1 MTIKHCIIHGI
12 SSSDDHGK
20 LKISLKLRDQENP
33 TEGASVSLFTQLK
46 QALQRS
52 ATRQYGYFDPEQSD
66 NPLPSWLDK
75 LTKQELGFVSVT
87 KKITEQLRLVLSEQT
102 SSENNESISA
112 HLLFVVE
119 ELMEHDYLYLFWI
132 NHSNA
137 QQIDSHLEVQDLSF
151 IDTTKINYVLKLDF
165 SQWAIKDWQQYLTL
179 QTSRGNKE
187 LAHAFTKFT
196 GFISGVDLQQ
206 QTNEFLQIVDQ
217 YADSLEKEESNPTKN
232 AIVNYCVDQ
241 DMQGNPVNID
251 SLSQVLDE
259 QQPGKFAE
267 FVSEKQE
274 LPQQEIYTHRNSLKK
289 YVRFYG
295 REKDLSIS
303 FSSDRMEDNITF
315 DTETGSLTF
324 KQVPKSLQAQ
334 LAKYLQK
341 QK

>member
-1 MTIKHCIIHGI
+1 MTIKHCILHGI

-20 LKISLKLRDQENP
+20 LKVSLKLRDEENP
-33 TEGASVSLFTQLK
+33 TEGSSVSLFTQLK

-52 ATRQYGYFDPEQSD
+52 ATRQYGHFDPEQSD

-75 LTKQELGFVSVT
+75 LTKQELGFISVT
-87 KKITEQLRLVLSEQT
+87 KKITEQLSLLLSEQT

-132 NHSNA
+132 NHSSA
-137 QQIDSHLEVQDLSF
+137 QQINSHLEVQDLSF
-151 IDTTKINYVLKLDF
+151 IDTTKLNYVLKLDF

-206 QTNEFLQIVDQ
+206 QTTEFLQIVDQ
-217 YADSLEKEESNPTKN
+217 YADSLEKEDSNPTKN

-259 QQPGKFAE
+259 QQPDKFAE
-267 FVSEKQE
+267 FVGEKQQT
-274 LPQQEIYTHRNSLKK
+274 PQQEIYTHRNSLKK

-315 DTETGSLTF
+315 DPESGSLTF